1 MSILMLKELD
11 RLRKTILSLSA
22 IVEESVN
29 QSVKAVVDRDAD
41 RARRVIE
48 GDRKIDGMEIEV
60 EEECLKILALHQPV
74 AADLRYIIAV
84 SKINNDLERVG
95 DLAVNISEYAL
106 ALTSLPYPVTKF
118 DLSRMADKVRSML
131 KRSLDALVDV
141 NAELAEEVRESDD
154 AVDDMHRDNFQKI
167 KASMRERPE
176 EIDALMH
183 ILSISRRLERIADH
197 ATNISEDVIYL
208 TRGEIVR
215 HGSDMKEQT
224 REKP

>member
-11 RLRKTILSLSA
+11 RLRKSILSLSA
-22 IVEESVN
+22 MVEESVN

-48 GDRKIDGMEIEV
+48 RDSKIDTMEIEV
-60 EEECLKILALHQPV
+60 EEECLKLLALHQPV

-106 ALTSLPYPVTKF
+106 ALTSLPFPTTKF
-118 DLSRMADKVRSML
+118 DLSRMAEQVRSML
-131 KRSLDALVDV
+131 KRSLDALVGV
-141 NAELAEEVRESDD
+141 NAQLATEVRDNDD
-154 AVDDMHRDNFQKI
+154 VVDEMHRENFEKI

-208 TRGEIVR
+208 IKGEIVR
-215 HGSDMKEQT
+215 HGSDMQEQT
-224 REKP
+224 KNNA

>member
-11 RLRKTILSLSA
+11 RLRKAILSLSA
-22 IVEESVN
+22 MVEESVN

-48 GDRKIDGMEIEV
+48 RDSKIDAMEIEV

-106 ALTSLPYPVTKF
+106 ALTALPFPSTKF
-118 DLSRMADKVRSML
+118 DLSRMAEQVRSML
-131 KRSLDALVDV
+131 KRSLDALVGVD
-141 NAELAEEVRESDD
+141 AGLAKEVRDNDD
-154 AVDDMHRDNFQKI
+154 VVDEMHRENFEKI
-167 KASMRERPE
+167 KVSMRERPD

-183 ILSISRRLERIADH
+183 TLSISRRLERIADH

-208 TRGEIVR
+208 IKGEIVR
-215 HGSDMKEQT
+215 HGSDMEEQT
-224 REKP
+224 KKTS